1 MVGNVGGKSM
11 ATYLMCSTP
20 VHGHVSPMTTIGRHL
35 ASRGHRVIMLTG
47 TRFAE
52 RVERA
57 GMRFVPLVGRADF
70 DDRDAPS
77 YLPDRDRYR
86 GLAQAQY
93 DIQNIFVKTIPAQYE
108 SVTTL
113 LRAEPIDAILVDG
126 AFAGVAPLLVADGP
140 RPPILAIGVTPLT
153 QLSRDAA
160 PAGLGMAPS
169 ASFAG
174 RIRNRALN
182 ALAAKVLFRATQNE
196 AQRAF
201 AAVGAPR
208 SSLFVMDLSRVFDR
222 FLQLGP
228 PQLEYPRSDL
238 TPNVRFIGSL
248 PVEPGTAPL
257 PEWWPELD
265 GRRPVVHVTQG
276 TIDNHDL
283 DRLIRPTIEALS
295 QSDADVVV
303 SMGGRPV
310 EGLGAVPDNVR
321 VAAYLPYDLLLPLT
335 DVFVTNGGFGG
346 VQSAL
351 AAGVPVVVAG
361 DTEDKPEVAARVG
374 WSGAGINLR
383 TGTPTPDAVG
393 AAVRA
398 VLAEPRY
405 RAGAREFAAA
415 LAEYDALAI
424 VEDELARAVASRP
437 SR

>member
-1 MVGNVGGKSM
+1 M
-11 ATYLMCSTP
+11 ATYLICSTP

-35 ASRGHRVIMLTG
+35 AARGHRVIMLTG

-52 RVERA
+52 RVEGA
-57 GMRFVPLVGRADF
+57 GMEFVPLTGRADF
-70 DDRDAPS
+70 DDRDASS
-77 YLPDRDRYR
+77 YLPDRERYR

-108 SVTTL
+108 AVTNL
-113 LRAEPIDAILVDG
+113 LGSEAIDAILVDG
-126 AFAGVAPLLVADGP
+126 AFAGVAPLLLAEGP

-182 ALAAKVLFRATQNE
+182 ALAAKVLFRATQKE

-201 AAVGAPR
+201 AEVGAPR
-208 SSLFVMDLSRVFDR
+208 SNLFVMDISGAFDR

-228 PQLEYPRSDL
+228 PELEYPRSDL
-238 TPNVRFIGSL
+238 TANVRFIGSL
-248 PVEPGTAPL
+248 PVEPGAAPL
-257 PEWWPELD
+257 PEWWAELD
-265 GRRPVVHVTQG
+265 GSRPLVHVTQG

-283 DRLIRPTIEALS
+283 DRLIRPTIEALAE
-295 QSDADVVV
+295 SDVDVVV

-310 EGLGAVPDNVR
+310 DGLGAVPGNVR
-321 VAAYLPYDLLLPLT
+321 VAEYLPYDLLLART

-393 AAVRA
+393 AAVRT
-398 VLAEPRY
+398 VLAEERY
-405 RAGAREFAAA
+405 QTNARALAAA
-415 LAEYDALAI
+415 LAGYNALAI
-424 VEDELARAVASRP
+424 VEDELARAGADDSRS